1 MKDQTFEKINS
12 ENDFWRGKMYKRHL
26 TGNTETKQTEQYF

>member
-1 MKDQTFEKINS
+1 MKDLTSKKVNS

-26 TGNTETKQTEQYF
+26 NGKY